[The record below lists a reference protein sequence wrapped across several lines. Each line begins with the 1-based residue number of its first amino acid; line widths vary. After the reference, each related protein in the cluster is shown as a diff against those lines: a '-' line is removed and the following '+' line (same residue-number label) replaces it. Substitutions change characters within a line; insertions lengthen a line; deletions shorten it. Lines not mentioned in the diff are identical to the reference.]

1 MSSSLRLA
9 ASNIAWMPEQ
19 DDAIADLL
27 VAEGVS
33 GVEIAPTKWRERPL
47 NASAIDV
54 AAYRRAWEDRG
65 LRIVS
70 MQSLLFGRS
79 DLQLFATES
88 QREATVDY
96 LRRTIDLGAA
106 LGARTLVFG
115 SPKNRARGSMPE
127 REATSIAIETFR
139 ELGAHAGERDVL
151 FCLEA
156 NPPEYG
162 CDFITTT
169 AEAVSLCRAVDQPG
183 FCVNADLGG
192 MTLSHDDP
200 GLCVADAA
208 GAIGHFHASEPHL
221 SELGASSDHQRAAE
235 GLARIQYP
243 GWVSIEMRNVVPFA
257 SEANVE
263 AVGRAVRLA
272 KSAYHVVIA

>member
-1 MSSSLRLA
+1 MVDALRLA
-9 ASNIAWMPEQ
+9 VSNIAWMPEQ
-19 DDAIADLL
+19 DDAIAELL

-33 GVEIAPTKWRERPL
+33 GIEIAPTKWRERPL
-47 NASAIDV
+47 NATALDV
-54 AAYRRAWEDRG
+54 AAYRRRWEDRG

-79 DLQLFATES
+79 DLQLFANET
-88 QREATVDY
+88 QREAMIDY

-115 SPKNRARGSMPE
+115 SPKNRVRGNLSE
-127 REATSIAIETFR
+127 REATLIAIETFR
-139 ELGAHAGERDVL
+139 ELGAHASERGVL

-169 AEAVSLCRAVDQPG
+169 AEAATLCRAVDHAG
-183 FCVNADLGG
+183 LRVNADLGG

-200 GLCVADAA
+200 GLSVADAA

-221 SELGASSDHQRAAE
+221 SELGAGADHQRAAE
-235 GLARIQYP
+235 GLARILYP

-263 AVGRAVRLA
+263 AVARAVRLA
-272 KSAYHVVIA
+272 KTAYVAVIS

>member
-1 MSSSLRLA
+1 MASSLRLA
-9 ASNIAWMPEQ
+9 VSNIAWMPEQ
-19 DDAIADLL
+19 DDAIAELL
-27 VAEGVS
+27 VAEGVG

-47 NASAIDV
+47 NATALDV

-70 MQSLLFGRS
+70 MQSLLFGRP
-79 DLQLFATES
+79 DLQLFANET
-88 QREATVDY
+88 QREAMVDY

-106 LGARTLVFG
+106 LGARALVFG
-115 SPKNRARGSMPE
+115 SPKNRIRGSLSE
-127 REATSIAIETFR
+127 RETTSIAIDTFH
-139 ELGAHAGERDVL
+139 ELGAHAAERGVL

-162 CDFITTT
+162 CDFITST
-169 AEAVSLCRAVDQPG
+169 ADAVALCRAVDHPG
-183 FCVNADLGG
+183 FRVNADLGG

-200 GLCVADAA
+200 GLCISEAA

-221 SELGASSDHQRAAE
+221 SELGAAADHPRAAE
-235 GLARIQYP
+235 GLATIHYP

-257 SEANVE
+257 SDANVE

-272 KSAYHVVIA
+272 KSIYEAVVA